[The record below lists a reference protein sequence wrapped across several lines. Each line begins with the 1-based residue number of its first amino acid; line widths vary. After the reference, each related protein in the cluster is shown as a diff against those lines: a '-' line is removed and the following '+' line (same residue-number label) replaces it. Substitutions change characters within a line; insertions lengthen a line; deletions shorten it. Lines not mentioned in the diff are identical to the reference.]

1 MMHPTNLAIGSR
13 ALITTNDWFIAPD
26 GKQYKA
32 VFGTVKAVLDSQQAL
47 GVKTNARSTNWY
59 VEIGA
64 LTIAGCQIHYAF
76 KTEKVNLG
84 EAENYSVKE
93 GQLNVFTQPSNIYNA
108 DKEYEPCL
116 LTTTN

>member
-1 MMHPTNLAIGSR
+1 MIPKNLTIGCK

-26 GKQYKA
+26 GGSYKA
-32 VFGTVKAVLDSQQAL
+32 AFGTVHAVLDSQQAL

-59 VEIGA
+59 VELGS

-76 KTEKVNLG
+76 KTEQCNLG
-84 EAENYSVKE
+84 PAKSYNVKE
-93 GQLNVFTQPSNIYNA
+93 GQLNEYVQPSNIYDA

-116 LTTTN
+116 HTLTN